1 MSIETKSVRFDW
13 GIKSLLRDKAN
24 FDVLEGFLSAVVR
37 EDVQVVEILDS
48 ESNQPEIVKK
58 FNRLDII
65 VKDKKTTCYHCQN
78 PKSSTNRLFI
88 VFINLLYT

>member
-37 EDVQVVEILDS
+37 EDVQV
-48 ESNQPEIVKK
+48 
-58 FNRLDII
+58 
-65 VKDKKTTCYHCQN
+65 T
-78 PKSSTNRLFI
+78 
-88 VFINLLYT
+88 NLLDT